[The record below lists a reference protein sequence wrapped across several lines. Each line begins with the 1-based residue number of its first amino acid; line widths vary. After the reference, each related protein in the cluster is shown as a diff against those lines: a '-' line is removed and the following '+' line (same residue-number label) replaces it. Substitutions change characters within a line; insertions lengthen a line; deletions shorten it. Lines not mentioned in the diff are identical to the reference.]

1 MFIQLLTHKYPGMRL
16 WLSQRLTAVIMAIYI
31 VFLLILLLIMQP
43 FGHATWQENYAAW
56 HAFVSPVWFRLTTL
70 LFFMCLFMHA
80 WLGVADVLKD
90 YVFNKVLRAYLQM
103 AVDIVLV
110 LYLFWI
116 TYILW
121 NV

>member
-56 HAFVSPVWFRLTTL
+56 YAFASPVWFRLATL

-103 AVDIVLV
+103 AVDVVLV

-116 TYILW
+116 IYIMW

>member
-1 MFIQLLTHKYPGMRL
+1 MLIQLLTNKYPGMRL
-16 WLSQRLTAVIMAIYI
+16 WLSQRLTAVVMAIYI
-31 VFLLILLLIMQP
+31 VLLLIAVLIIQP
-43 FGHATWQENYAAW
+43 VDYVAW
-56 HAFVSPVWFRLTTL
+56 YAFVSPIWFRLATL

-90 YVFNKVLRAYLQM
+90 YVFNKPLRAYLQM
-103 AVDIVLV
+103 VVDVALM

-116 TYILW
+116 IYILW

>member
-16 WLSQRLTAVIMAIYI
+16 WLSQRLTAIVMAIYI
-31 VFLLILLLIMQP
+31 VSLLILLLILQP

-56 HAFVSPVWFRLTTL
+56 YAFASPFWFRLATL

-90 YVFNKVLRAYLQM
+90 YVFNKALRAYLQM
-103 AVDIVLV
+103 AVDVALV
-110 LYLFWI
+110 IYLCWLMF
-116 TYILW
+116 ILW
-121 NV
+121 NI

>member
-1 MFIQLLTHKYPGMRL
+1 MLIQLLTNKYPGMRL
-16 WLSQRLTAVIMAIYI
+16 WLSQRLTAVVMAIYI
-31 VFLLILLLIMQP
+31 VLLLVAVLIIQP
-43 FGHATWQENYAAW
+43 TDYAAW
-56 HAFVSPVWFRLTTL
+56 HALVSPIWFRLATL

-90 YVFNKVLRAYLQM
+90 YVFNRALRAYLQM
-103 AVDIVLV
+103 AVDVALM